1 MTTRSLKHAKFA
13 LSADPAAGKAWSLRQ
28 SLQHEPWPALQRTAD
43 GRLSLIELCR
53 RFSNAGRELR
63 EIQSSGKT
71 PAWQHIRR
79 DTVVEQLRGRIRN
92 PGVMKQ
98 NPTDLCG
105 PFSMLFEFARR
116 RPATYVK
123 AAGELLFDAKFTTL
137 GGRVFHAAADLRT
150 RPVPSGPVCSA
161 DWLFAATMRD
171 DENVSDDID
180 DGEGIEG
187 ITWPFELEEWVEDVL
202 DLRSDYF
209 PCTLGGEMGALR
221 EGYDAVKAGGV
232 AFLLVDSSLM
242 HQEADD
248 DEEDLWSVRS
258 NYAVEGGKDGFGSV
272 GGRVHCEDD
281 ARLYPNHYV
290 VLLGGLKNTT
300 SETQF
305 RVKVWSFG
313 AQFAFDGSG
322 DGFGEYLYA
331 VITGRPRA
339 G

>member
-1 MTTRSLKHAKFA
+1 V
-13 LSADPAAGKAWSLRQ
+13 
-28 SLQHEPWPALQRTAD
+28 QRAAD
-43 GRLSLIELCR
+43 GRLSVIELCR

-63 EIQSSGKT
+63 QIQSDGSAST
-71 PAWQHIRR
+71 WRHIAR
-79 DTVVEQLRGRIRN
+79 DTVVKQLRSRIRN

-105 PFSMLFEFARR
+105 PFSMLFEYARR

-123 AAGELLFDAKFTTL
+123 SAGELLFHSRFTTL
-137 GGRVFHAAADLRT
+137 GGRVFHAAADLRE
-150 RPVPSGPVCSA
+150 RPVPDGPVESV

-187 ITWPFELEEWVEDVL
+187 ITWPFEMEEWIEEVL

-209 PCTLGGEMGALR
+209 PCVISGEMGALR
-221 EGYDAVKAGGV
+221 AGYEAVEAGGV
-232 AFLLVDSSLM
+232 AFLLVDSCLV
-242 HQEADD
+242 HQEPGD

-258 NYAVEGGKDGFGSV
+258 HFKVDGGQDGLGSST
-272 GGRVHCEDD
+272 GRVHCEDD
-281 ARLYPNHYV
+281 ARVYPNHYI
-290 VLLGGLKNTT
+290 VLLGGLHNTD

-305 RVKVWSFG
+305 RVKCWSFG
-313 AQFAFDGSG
+313 SKFAFDGSA

-331 VITGRPRA
+331 VITGRP
-339 G
+339 